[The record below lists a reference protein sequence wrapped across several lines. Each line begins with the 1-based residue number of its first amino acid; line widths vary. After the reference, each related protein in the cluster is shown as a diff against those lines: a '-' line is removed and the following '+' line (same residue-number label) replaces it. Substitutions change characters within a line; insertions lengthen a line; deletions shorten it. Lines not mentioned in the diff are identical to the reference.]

1 MKKFELDPRLKAD
14 TFELENTSTYNLLL
28 MNNAL
33 YLWLILVPKTDCIE
47 LIDLPKNQKEA
58 VLEKVDQLS
67 QCLKNKFPIDK
78 LNVAALGNVVSQ
90 LHIHVVGR
98 KIGDSAWPAPVWG
111 HPDQKDYTLDQV
123 EAIKAIVCGEIH

>member
-1 MKKFELDPRLKAD
+1 MKKFILDHRLKVD
-14 TFELENTSTYNLLL
+14 TFELENTSMYTLLL

-33 YLWLILVPKTDCIE
+33 YVWLILVPKTDCIE
-47 LIDLPKNQKEA
+47 LTDLPGPLKKD
-58 VLEKVDQLS
+58 VLEKVDELS
-67 QCLKNKFPIDK
+67 QTLKNKFPVDK

-98 KIGDSAWPAPVWG
+98 KIGDPAWPAPVWG

-123 EAIKAIVCGEIH
+123 EEIKAYICTEE